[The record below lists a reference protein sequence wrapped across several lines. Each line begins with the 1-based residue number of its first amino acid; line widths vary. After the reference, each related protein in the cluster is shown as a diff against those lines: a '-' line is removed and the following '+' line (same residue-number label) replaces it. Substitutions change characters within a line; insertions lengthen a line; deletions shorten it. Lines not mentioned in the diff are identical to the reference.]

1 MVDRKMPQHGMS
13 SVKEFQAVL
22 EYIKCHDVVLLQSA
36 STIQDLKLKKVFFKI
51 MIAKRKR
58 KFVNQNTL

>member
-13 SVKEFQAVL
+13 SVKEFQVVL
-22 EYIKCHDVVLLQSA
+22 EYIKRHDVALLQSPPMN
-36 STIQDLKLKKVFFKI
+36 QDLKLKKAVFKI

-58 KFVNQNTL
+58 KIVNQNKG